1 MKLSGRG
8 FLGTSLSRV
17 SALLVLISTASYS
30 AAAAQT
36 PSMGEA
42 KFVNID
48 GTSSVLAR
56 GTARSFTLP
65 RRSDRAGLCANRGV
79 HAPF

>member
-1 MKLSGRG
+1 MRLSERG
-8 FLGTSLSRV
+8 FLGTSLSGI

-48 GTSSVLAR
+48 GISTRYFEGGVGEAMVL
-56 GTARSFTLP
+56 
-65 RRSDRAGLCANRGV
+65 V
-79 HAPF
+79 